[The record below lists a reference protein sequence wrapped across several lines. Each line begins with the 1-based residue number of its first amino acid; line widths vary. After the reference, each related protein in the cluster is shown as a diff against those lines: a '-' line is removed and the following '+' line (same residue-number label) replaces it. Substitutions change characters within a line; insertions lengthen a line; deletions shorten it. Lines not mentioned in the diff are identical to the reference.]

1 MGPIGVPELIV
12 IFTIVGMGSLLL
24 VWPAARICK
33 RIGFS
38 PWLGIL
44 AALPIANVALLW
56 VVAFAPWPGPPPSQ
70 RGA

>member
-1 MGPIGVPELIV
+1 MSTIGVPDLMI
-12 IFTIVGMGSLLL
+12 IFMIVGMGSLLL

-38 PWLGIL
+38 PWLGVL
-44 AALPIANVALLW
+44 AALPIANVILLW
-56 VVAFAPWPGPPPSQ
+56 VVAFVPWPGPPPVQ